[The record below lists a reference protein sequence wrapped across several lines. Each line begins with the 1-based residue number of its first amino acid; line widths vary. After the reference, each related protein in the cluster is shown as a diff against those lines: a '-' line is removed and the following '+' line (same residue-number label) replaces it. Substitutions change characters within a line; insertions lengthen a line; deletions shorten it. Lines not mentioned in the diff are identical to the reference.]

1 MISRGLLKFG
11 IFLLLAA
18 AVLTT
23 NVRAKADSPAKI
35 TIPVAGTF
43 ILAEC
48 DGFDVIDEY
57 TGVLTITEFYNR
69 DGELERLT
77 FQENSQDR
85 IYNSVTGFYVSNK
98 YTVNQTYYPDT
109 SELYI
114 RGVAYNIT
122 VPGYGIVY
130 FDSGL
135 GVYYIVDGEYIE
147 IKFAGNYQADTAELC
162 EAMDQ

>member
-1 MISRGLLKFG
+1 MINKNALKIFVVLLITG
-11 IFLLLAA
+11 ILFAA
-18 AVLTT
+18 AT
-23 NVRAKADSPAKI
+23 PALAIAPEKF
-35 TIPVAGTF
+35 TIPVAGSF
-43 ILAEC
+43 VLAEC
-48 DGFDVIDEY
+48 EGFDVIDEY
-57 TGVLTITEFYNR
+57 SGTLTITEFYNQ

-85 IYNSVTGFYVSNK
+85 IFNSVSGFSVTSK
-98 YTVNQTYYPDT
+98 YTVNQTFYPDT
-109 SELYI
+109 SGLYI

-135 GVYYIVDGEYIE
+135 GVYYIENGNYNLV
-147 IKFAGNYQADTAELC
+147 KFAGNYQADTAVLC

>member
-1 MISRGLLKFG
+1 MINRSVLKLITVLLLTG
-11 IFLLLAA
+11 IFLAA
-18 AVLTT
+18 AT
-23 NVRAKADSPAKI
+23 PALAVAPEMF
-35 TIPVAGTF
+35 TIPVSGAF
-43 ILAEC
+43 VVAEC
-48 DGFDVIDEY
+48 DGFEVIDEY
-57 TGVLTITEFYNR
+57 TGTLTITEFYNR

-85 IYNSVTGFYVSNK
+85 IYNSVNGFSVTSK
-98 YTVNQTYYPDT
+98 YTVNQTLYPDT

-135 GVYYIVDGEYIE
+135 GVYYIENGNYNLV
-147 IKFAGNYQADTAELC
+147 KFAGNYQADTSALC